1 MGKRTIRSMRVL
13 SSRQRRAKKRTLLRR
28 DGAVCTLCGR
38 PWLAQ
43 DLILKRI
50 IHRNAG
56 GSSRL
61 DNLHL
66 ICHPCNRD
74 GTRPTGETA

>member
-1 MGKRTIRSMRVL
+1 MSKRTIRSMRVL
-13 SSRQRRAKKRTLLRR
+13 LSRQRRSRKRTLLRR
-28 DGAVCTLCGR
+28 DGAVCAQCGKA
-38 PWLAQ
+38 WLAK

-74 GTRPTGETA
+74 GTHATGETA

>member
-1 MGKRTIRSMRVL
+1 VGKRTIRSMRVL
-13 SSRQRRAKKRTLLRR
+13 SSRQRRAKKRFLLKR
-28 DGAVCTLCGR
+28 DGALCAKCGTA
-38 PWLAQ
+38 WTAE

-50 IHRNAG
+50 VHRNAG
-56 GSSRL
+56 GSSRI

-74 GTRPTGETA
+74 GLNTP

>member
-1 MGKRTIRSMRVL
+1 MGKRTIRTMRVL
-13 SSRQRRAKKRTLLRR
+13 SSRQRRSKKRFLLAR
-28 DGAVCTLCGR
+28 DGPICANCSKT
-38 PWLAQ
+38 WLPE

-50 IHRNAG
+50 VHRNAG

-66 ICHPCNRD
+66 ICHPCNRS
-74 GTRPTGETA
+74 GTNTTGEAA